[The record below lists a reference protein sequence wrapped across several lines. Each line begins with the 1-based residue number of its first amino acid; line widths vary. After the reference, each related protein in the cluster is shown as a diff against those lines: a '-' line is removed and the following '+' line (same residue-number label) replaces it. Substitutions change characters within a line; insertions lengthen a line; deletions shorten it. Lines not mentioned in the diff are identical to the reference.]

1 MEIHVTDDRLGGY
14 FRRYQL
20 ALRMMSHGAR
30 SQTVCEWSGLTR
42 DQLVT
47 QRRRWGF
54 DPDERRRGPAP
65 SAFHVFFKSKRHRS
79 EATVFASICRILG
92 ATTAR
97 TGKEAAERLPSLENG
112 ELLCE
117 ALEAFREWEPDAEL
131 DFEHALLL
139 ATGVVRAEDVTLGPC
154 SDCHG
159 ATLTE
164 GSRRQYT
171 NCGHCSGPR
180 PAATASDLSARQKP
194 DNGVIDDHERAEAQ
208 REPDHV
214 PEGEARADARDLE
227 GDGNEEAEEEQ
238 PTADELHHR
247 GEEHEDG

>member
-30 SQTVCEWSGLTR
+30 AQTVCEWSGLTR

-54 DPDERRRGPAP
+54 DPEERRRGPAP

-79 EATVFASICRILG
+79 EAALFASLCRVFG
-92 ATTAR
+92 AAPTR
-97 TGKEAAERLPSLENG
+97 VGQEAARRLPGLENG

-117 ALEAFREWEPDAEL
+117 AFEAFQEWQPDAEL
-131 DFEHALLL
+131 DFEHAIQL
-139 ATGVVRAEDVTLGPC
+139 AAGIVLAQDVTLAHC

-159 ATLTE
+159 ATLIQ
-164 GSRRQYT
+164 GSRRQYV
-171 NCGHCSGPR
+171 NCGHCLPHP
-180 PAATASDLSARQKP
+180 PARAPPLSARQEP
-194 DNGVIDDHERAEAQ
+194 NQGVIEDREGAKPERG
-208 REPDHV
+208 PDHV
-214 PEGEARADARDLE
+214 PEGESGSGTGDLE
-227 GDGNEEAEEEQ
+227 GDRNEDAEEQ
-238 PTADELHHR
+238 GPTADEVDR
-247 GEEHEDG
+247 GGEKHQNR

>member
-20 ALRMMSHGAR
+20 AIRMMSHGAR
-30 SQTVCEWSGLTR
+30 TQTVCRWSGLTP
-42 DQLVT
+42 DQMTT

-65 SAFHVFFKSKRHRS
+65 SAFHVFFKSKRHRC
-79 EATVFASICRILG
+79 EAALFASMCRILG

-97 TGKEAAERLPSLENG
+97 LGKEAAERLPSLENG

-117 ALEAFREWEPDAEL
+117 ALEAFREWQPDAEL

-139 ATGVVRAEDVTLGPC
+139 ATGVVRAEYVALCQC
-154 SDCHG
+154 SDCRG
-159 ATLTE
+159 ATLIE

-171 NCGHCSGPR
+171 NCGLCR
-180 PAATASDLSARQKP
+180 PARSALEAARPSAGQEA
-194 DNGVIDDHERAEAQ
+194 DGGVIEDHEHAEAQ
-208 REPDHV
+208 GQPDYV
-214 PEGEARADARDLE
+214 PEGEGGSGAGDFE
-227 GDGNEEAEEEQ
+227 GDRDEDAKEKE
-238 PTADELHHR
+238 PTADDLDR
-247 GEEHEDG
+247 GSEE